1 MKTERWLMT
10 AVLAAALWAPV
21 SAEDPPKE
29 EGKTDGQA
37 GDAKEAAAAAVAK
50 TQERNHS
57 FTGMIDVEVGGSPMM
72 ASEMTGTHVKPYTR
86 ISMDMMGRSMEMW
99 SDGTTSVSKNQ
110 EGVWQKGGGRGR
122 GGNLRVEDIA
132 KAIKSAKWDG
142 EAKVGSK
149 PCLVIRAKADDEA
162 MKKALG
168 GGRMGGAGEMKK
180 SSVKL
185 YVDKKDGRL
194 RRMRLSMTVEANMG
208 GNAMELDITADYR
221 YKFSNS
227 LKLEMPDEVKKL
239 FEEKEEAPEE
249 KQPEEPKSDG
259 DKGGEEK

>member
-1 MKTERWLMT
+1 MNTERWLMT

-29 EGKTDGQA
+29 EGKTDEQL

-50 TQERNHS
+50 AQERNHT

-72 ASEMTGTHVKPYTR
+72 SSEMTGTHVKPYTR
-86 ISMDMMGRSMEMW
+86 IAMDMMGRSMEMW

-110 EGVWQKGGGRGR
+110 EGVWEKGGGRGR
-122 GGNLRVEDIA
+122 GGNMKMEDIA

-149 PCLVIRAKADDEA
+149 ECRVIRAKADDEA

-180 SSVKL
+180 SSVRM

-194 RRMRLSMTVEANMG
+194 RRMKLSMTIEANMG
-208 GNAMELDITADYR
+208 GQAMELDIIADYR
-221 YKFSNS
+221 YKFSS
-227 LKLEMPDEVKKL
+227 SVKLEMPDEVKKL
-239 FEEKEEAPEE
+239 FEEKEEAPVEKKPEE
-249 KQPEEPKSDG
+249 KQPDPPDPK
-259 DKGGEEK
+259 